1 MKKSLFKSIKVL
13 CLALIMLV
21 NSIVPFTMAFA
32 EDEIV
37 YKFDASDPSTVPAP
51 LFTNSYGS
59 SENHSTNPYNDR
71 LDQIPYLKLVGDELV
86 YDAKGTETTSK
97 KDGSTSNVD
106 TYQTYIFGEA
116 KDDVGTYDGKNVF
129 SADVFFGEAMPYSV
143 SLGIMR
149 GPSKYYSKY
158 TKGIMLNLNSTPS
171 AKVRNDAA
179 ASATGWASALTAN
192 KWHNVTI
199 EYNNKSAWAFDAKV
213 YVDGVLVGSVADQ
226 SHSNGDTTEE
236 KNFNCYAP
244 VLIINTAYGSSNNF
258 IKADLKMKNIS
269 LKNGDTAEA
278 PAQTIVETDSGYSV
292 KWVDAVGTTFQ
303 WQSSASQ
310 ADGYTDIADATSY
323 SFDIP
328 QGYEGKYI
336 RCAVTTAGVTS
347 YTEAKY
353 IPTDDGEIV
362 YEFDAS
368 SAATVPQPMYV
379 SMVYYR
385 NDWLAQGAA
394 LESVKT
400 CNPYRHI
407 GGAPTFTA
415 TGDGKGE
422 FKYVSNGDY
431 PSYYAKSDMYG
442 DMSSVQIS
450 QGRKVYSYQQ
460 YVFGGDGLITAPAT
474 GSKKYTFEM
483 DVEFKDIMP
492 LFYVGLQRGTGKK
505 YTSNAGTLRITA
517 NSCDMREKQ
526 NQATSLF
533 SKATLSTDKWYHISI
548 VYDISATKV
557 VAHAYIDGTPISE
570 TVCDVSDNNNNTFQP
585 YIFINPD
592 SDNSI
597 STFAKSTITAKNI
610 VLRKGEMIPDE
621 SIGKSSND
629 IHVKNLSDMCSTF
642 KWQQSDSRDEGYT
655 DINNETKYNLANLE
669 SLNGKW
675 VRCVVTPSAE
685 SGEPQSGIIT
695 NAILVGGGSV
705 ANYNY
710 SPVVGSN
717 TLSASVSVHNQAENK
732 VDFEILAAVYQ
743 DNTMVGV
750 CVVSDLSLNPD
761 ADLTKNISFSFDLEK
776 TDNVNV
782 KFFALTKGDIEP
794 LIKAIVK

>member
-13 CLALIMLV
+13 CLALIVLV

-32 EDEIV
+32 QDEIV
-37 YKFDASDPSTVPAP
+37 YKFDASEPSTVPAP
-51 LFTNSYGS
+51 LFTNSYGNS
-59 SENHSTNPYNDR
+59 ANHSTNPYKDR
-71 LDQIPYLKLVGDELV
+71 LNEIPYLKLVGDELV

-97 KDGSTSNVD
+97 KENSTSNVD
-106 TYQTYIFGEA
+106 TYQTYIFGE
-116 KDDVGTYDGKNVF
+116 DSNLTGGSDGKHVF

-149 GPSKYYSKY
+149 GPSKYYSKA
-158 TKGIMLNLNSTPS
+158 TKGIMLKLNETPS
-171 AKVRNDAA
+171 VTARDDAA

-199 EYNNKSAWAFDAKV
+199 EYNNKSAWALDAKV
-213 YVDGVLVGSVADQ
+213 YVDGVLLGSIADQ
-226 SHSNGDTTEE
+226 SHSNGDTPENV
-236 KNFNCYAP
+236 NFNRYAP
-244 VLIINTAYGSSNNF
+244 VLILNTAYSTGNNF
-258 IKADLKMKNIS
+258 IKADLKVKNIS
-269 LKNGDTAEA
+269 LTDGDTVEA
-278 PAQTIVETDSGYSV
+278 PAQTMVKTDSGYAV

-310 ADGYTDIADATSY
+310 ADGYTNIAGATGY

-328 QGYEGKYI
+328 QGYEGKYV
-336 RCAVTTAGVTS
+336 RCAVITAGVTS
-347 YTEAKY
+347 YTEAAY

-368 SAATVPQPMYV
+368 NAATVPQPMYV

-385 NDWLAQGAA
+385 NDWLAQGDAY
-394 LESVKT
+394 ESVKT

-450 QGRKVYSYQQ
+450 KGQKVYSYQQ
-460 YVFGGDGLITAPAT
+460 YVFGGDGLIAAPAT

-483 DVEFKDIMP
+483 DVEFKDIIP

-526 NQATSLF
+526 NTPTSLF
-533 SKATLSTDKWYHISI
+533 FKSTLSTDKWYHISI
-548 VYDISATKV
+548 VYDISATRV

-570 TVCDVSDNNNNTFQP
+570 TVCDVSDKSDNTFQP
-585 YIFINPD
+585 YIFIYPD
-592 SDNSI
+592 SDNNI
-597 STFAKSTITAKNI
+597 STFARSTITAKNI

-629 IHVKNLSDMCSTF
+629 IHVKNISDMCSTF
-642 KWQQSDSRDEGYT
+642 KWQKSDSRDEGYT
-655 DINNETKYNLANLE
+655 DINNETNYNIANLE

-675 VRCVVTPSAE
+675 IRCVVTPSAQ

-705 ANYNY
+705 ANYTY

-717 TLSASVSVHNQAENK
+717 TLSASVSVHNQDESK
-732 VDFEILAAVYQ
+732 VDFEILAAVYE
-743 DNTMVGV
+743 NGALAGV
-750 CVVSDLSLNPD
+750 QVVSDLSLE
-761 ADLTKNISFSFDLEK
+761 ADDDISRDISMTFNLKSTENIK
-776 TDNVNV
+776 V
-782 KFFALTKGDIEP
+782 KFFALTKGNIKP
-794 LIKAIVK
+794 LMKAIEK